1 MHVISNHAWHWH
13 QIDGLFL
20 AEGKKKKRGTMDLVL
35 SHNRSSLL
43 KVAAK
48 GRTKKLRLNMHACL
62 QLKLHHRPAAANL
75 AIVDTAPK
83 EITVHLLEK

>member
-1 MHVISNHAWHWH
+1 
-13 QIDGLFL
+13 LFL
-20 AEGKKKKRGTMDLVL
+20 AEGKIKKRDHGFGPQPQQEQFAEFMHGGGTGEWI
-35 SHNRSSLL
+35 

-62 QLKLHHRPAAANL
+62 QLKLHHRPAAAKL